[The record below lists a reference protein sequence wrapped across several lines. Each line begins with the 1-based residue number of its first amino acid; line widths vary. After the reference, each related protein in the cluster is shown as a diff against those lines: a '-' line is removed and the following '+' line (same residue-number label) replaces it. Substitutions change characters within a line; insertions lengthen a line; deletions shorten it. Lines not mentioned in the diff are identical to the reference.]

1 MNGVMMTM
9 LVLAS
14 CGVLLAVADQEH
26 AFISDVESPF
36 KIGETDPESS
46 HFARFE
52 KWAEEME
59 KEYECEMEKMNRYSI
74 FKENMAYADAANE
87 VRFKPTLSLC
97 LEREHTGRY
106 RDDRLIEL
114 IPHIAMVSRRLHDLG
129 ESAQSEAAAAAAER
143 MRMR

>member
-9 LVLAS
+9 LLLAS

-26 AFISDVESPF
+26 AFISGVESPF

-87 VRFKPTLSLC
+87 VRFNPSLSPC
-97 LEREHTGRY
+97 LDRAPDVTGMIVSSHRA
-106 RDDRLIEL
+106 D
-114 IPHIAMVSRRLHDLG
+114 SRRRDG
-129 ESAQSEAAAAAAER
+129 IATSSRPGRVCAER
-143 MRMR
+143 GRGGSD